1 MRERGDGL
9 LYAGGI
15 YQALKAAFE
24 FEAEIGFRA
33 YVRERHATKWVIAAD
48 FVTSGPERIN
58 DTFAFTIYPY
68 EQDSFSEL
76 LSDNRTAMPADI
88 KRVKHLH
95 PNAPAFLADR
105 RRFHFCFVPDKER
118 HQLGSWENAQA
129 ALAGVA
135 NHVRGLPESPSKPH
149 YIQKF
154 DALIQRAKK
163 TKFNYVLLHD
173 ITLLAT
179 LSAYI
184 ALLLAKHSRP
194 EMIMWAFDRDAMT
207 TAFNG
212 IVYDMA
218 YLNFHSACEM
228 ERVQNNRVLVS
239 SAIDSTARNGQSAW
253 FDDLIRAPDHI
264 AGAIA
269 RWDFWA
275 DQDAPVSPKVA
286 EVIESAIAEN
296 PNLIILAIRCS
307 VFGISC
313 SRVRTFSRANTN
325 RAAYDHR
332 PGDLVDYLVSTALR
346 QGQIGHTT
354 YRRGISDTS
363 AINNIGLRV
372 WWRPV
377 CRPSTG

>member
-1 MRERGDGL
+1 L

-24 FEAEIGFRA
+24 FEAEMGFRA
-33 YVRERHATKWVIAAD
+33 YVRGRHATKWVIAAD
-48 FVTSGPERIN
+48 FVTSGSERVN
-58 DTFAFTIYPY
+58 DAFAFTVYPY
-68 EQDSFSEL
+68 EQNSFSEL
-76 LSDNRTAMPADI
+76 LLNNHTAMPADI
-88 KRVKHLH
+88 KHVKHLH
-95 PNAPAFLADR
+95 PEAAAFLADR

-118 HQLGSWENAQA
+118 HQLGSWKDAQA

-135 NHVRGLPESPSKPH
+135 NFVRGLPDSPTKPH
-149 YIQKF
+149 YIRKF
-154 DALIQRAKK
+154 DSLIQRAKR

-184 ALLLAKHSRP
+184 ALLIAKHSRP

-207 TAFNG
+207 TAFDG
-212 IVYDMA
+212 IAYDMA
-218 YLNFHSACEM
+218 YWNFHSACEM
-228 ERVQNNRVLVS
+228 ERVQKNQVRISN
-239 SAIDSTARNGQSAW
+239 AIDPTATNGQSAW

-269 RWDFWA
+269 RWDFRGNP
-275 DQDAPVSPKVA
+275 DAPVSPKVA

-296 PNLIILAIRCS
+296 PNLIILAIRCNL
-307 VFGISC
+307 FGISC
-313 SRVRTFSRANTN
+313 SRVRAFSRANTN

-332 PGDLVDYLVSTALR
+332 PGDLVDYLVSTVVR
-346 QGQIGHTT
+346 QGQTRHTT
-354 YRRGISDTS
+354 YRRGISNTS
-363 AINNIGLRV
+363 AINKLGLQI

-377 CRPSTG
+377 CR